1 MYTLS
6 QLELKHSITARCDS
20 GTISR
25 NSATKGTKFTLSF
38 RKKQDLIYM
47 GDYCCFFITYLEF
60 TSFIQKGWLTQ
71 QRIKQTMR
79 TQLIKAAE
87 RCCVSTTE
95 SNARITQDGVNY
107 QTVNISQ
114 RWVLPAR
121 YTELCGPERSILM
134 QAQTH
139 RRTDLFLNRKHAWKA
154 TFNFSFWCLEVTNTI

>member
-6 QLELKHSITARCDS
+6 QLELKHSITACCDS

-60 TSFIQKGWLTQ
+60 TSLIQKGWLTQ

-87 RCCVSTTE
+87 RCCVSMTE
-95 SNARITQDGVNY
+95 SNAGITQDGVNY

-114 RWVLPAR
+114 RMGAACQVHRALWTWKIHTHAGTDTQKNRPISKQKACKKSHFQLFVLMF
-121 YTELCGPERSILM
+121 RS
-134 QAQTH
+134 
-139 RRTDLFLNRKHAWKA
+139 D
-154 TFNFSFWCLEVTNTI
+154 